1 MRGIEVADLHRSYT
15 LRRGRFRKTKHV
27 IPAVRGISFHV
38 DEGEL
43 FGLVGP
49 NGAGKTTTIRILA
62 TLLLPDSGSVR
73 ILGKDVVTEAPQV
86 RRQIGFLFGG
96 ERGLYGRV
104 SAWANLRYFANLY
117 GLPTAQSSK
126 RIDELLELVGLAER
140 ARDRVDT
147 FSRGMKQRLH
157 IARALIHDPE
167 VLYVDE
173 PTIGLDPV
181 VAREVRGLIRDLSA
195 RGKTILLTT
204 HYMFE
209 AEELCHRVAVI
220 NHGRFVA
227 CDTPAQLRRLAT
239 DLYVVEVELT
249 RPSPIAL
256 EQLRS
261 LGNGNAVLGVEEVNG
276 RPLVRLQSSHGREL
290 VQELPGLLGKS
301 TVQSVML
308 REPTL
313 EDVYVKLIGDSSEEA
328 QEAVWS

>member
-1 MRGIEVADLHRSYT
+1 MSAIEVTDLHRSYT

-27 IPAVRGISFHV
+27 IPAVRGISLHV
-38 DEGEL
+38 EEGEL
-43 FGLVGP
+43 LGVVGP
-49 NGAGKTTTIRILA
+49 NGAGKTTTIKILS
-62 TLLLPDSGSVR
+62 TLLLPDSGTVR
-73 ILGKDVVTEAPQV
+73 ILGHDVVSEAAKV
-86 RRQIGFLFGG
+86 RREIGFLFGG

-117 GLPTAQSSK
+117 GMPTSQSSK

-157 IARALIHDPE
+157 IARALIHDPK
-167 VLYVDE
+167 VLYADE

-181 VAREVRGLIRDLSA
+181 VAREVRGLVSDLSA

-209 AEELCHRVAVI
+209 AEELCDRVAVI
-220 NHGRFVA
+220 NHGRIVA
-227 CDTPAQLRRLAT
+227 CDTPAQLRHLAT
-239 DLYVVEVELT
+239 DLHVVEVELT
-249 RPSPIAL
+249 RPSPRVL

-261 LGNGNAVLGVEEVNG
+261 LGNGSAVLGVEESDG
-276 RPLVRLQSSHGREL
+276 RPIVRLQSPHGREL
-290 VQELPGLLGKS
+290 VQELPDLLGES
-301 TVQSVML
+301 SVQSVLL